1 MAVGAEHHIS
11 LGGHLYI
18 IKPFSYSKRAAPTFG
33 ARFTTGDPDYNNLS
47 MWQHWAQKCF
57 VGGMDAEEFEDDAMY
72 DDGVGVNTWEH
83 DKVTL
88 ARDLR
93 RGGGSGWA
101 AASGDIHGTNGHKFI
116 VYNEKL
122 YAFGLAAASE
132 TSYLYLYVPGTDSW
146 TRVTDL
152 DGRNICGKSIATF
165 DGKLF
170 IGGTDATTD
179 LPKLV
184 YSSGALTSWTTAT
197 NPSGVVHAVYSMR
210 AFQRKLYVA
219 YGTQVWRMLEDQ
231 TWDGNTVFYKA
242 DQNSESNYIRA
253 MEVHLGFLY
262 MLSKNGHVHRSD
274 GNATFDIWS
283 WDGQTN
289 GVAIRSF
296 DGRLFIATNEFDDPA
311 SENACY
317 GVLYQMSGSAVT
329 ELKRWG
335 KATMNSGLG
344 SLMVYNRRLFYGAS
358 NLFGQ
363 RVGFGIAM
371 YDPLEDAHSIF
382 ASNSDST
389 TYGAGSLPYNN
400 LAVDDV
406 IVFANK
412 MFCSARGHG
421 LFYTRFSYK
430 DRIRTLADW
439 DTTAAGVQVGPTNGG
454 YFTTSTY
461 DAGMAGTKKLWR
473 KVMID
478 YELPHSSTAIVVEAS
493 YNNGAS
499 WTTLTPSL
507 TTGTSVA
514 RTQIAV
520 NFGST
525 AKSVSV
531 KLRFTLR
538 STNSI
543 YTPILYGFV
552 LSYVPV
558 PEANWQWSFTIVLA
572 QTIEAADKS
581 SPDLTYDTE
590 AEMAF
595 LATLFRTKEFVV
607 YTDIDGTI
615 WSTGG
620 QAGVLIYDIDFRVPH
635 QTQPLEAEVVVT
647 LLEAVETY

>member
-1 MAVGAEHHIS
+1 MVADTLPQRTSRHVVLDGTS
-11 LGGHLYI
+11 YMV
-18 IKPFSYSKRAAPTFG
+18 KPGTYTKSAAPMFG

-47 MWQHWAQKCF
+47 MWQHWVQKCL
-57 VGGMDAEEFEDDAMY
+57 VGGMDAEEYADDAMY

-83 DKVTL
+83 EKVTL

-101 AASGDIHGTNGHKFI
+101 AASGGIHGVNGHKFI

-146 TRVTDL
+146 SRVTDL
-152 DGRNICGKSIATF
+152 DGRNICGRSIATF

-184 YSSGALTSWTTAT
+184 YSSGALTAWTTVT
-197 NPSGVVHAVYSMR
+197 NPAGVVHPVYSMR

-219 YGTQVWRMLEDQ
+219 YGTQIWRMKEDQ

-242 DQNSESNYIRA
+242 DQNSESNFIRA

-262 MLSKNGHVHRSD
+262 MLSKNGHIHRTD

-283 WDGQTN
+283 WDGQTA

-296 DGRLFIATNEFDDPA
+296 DGRLFVSTNEFEDPA
-311 SENACY
+311 NENACF
-317 GVLYQMSGSAVT
+317 GVLYQMSGSAMT

-335 KATMNSGLG
+335 VATMNCGVG

-358 NLFGQ
+358 NLFGV
-363 RVGFGIAM
+363 RVGFGVAM
-371 YDPLEDAHSIF
+371 YDPVEDAHSFF

-406 IVFANK
+406 IVFGNK
-412 MFCSARGHG
+412 MFASARGHG

-430 DRIRTLADW
+430 DRTRNLADW
-439 DTTAAGVQVGPTNGG
+439 DTTAAGVQPGPTNGG
-454 YFTTSTY
+454 WFSTSTY
-461 DAGMAGTKKLWR
+461 DAGTPGLQKLWR
-473 KVMID
+473 KVTVD
-478 YELPHSSTAIVVEAS
+478 YELPHSSTSIVMEYS
-493 YNNGAS
+493 KNGGVS
-499 WTTLTPSL
+499 WTNIATMGTPTARQRRDIYLPEARSTSL
-507 TTGTSVA
+507 
-514 RTQIAV
+514 
-520 NFGST
+520 
-525 AKSVSV
+525 

-543 YTPILYGFV
+543 YTPIFYGFSV
-552 LSYVPV
+552 SYLPI
-558 PEANWQWSFTIVLA
+558 PEANWMWTFTIVLSA
-572 QTIEAADKS
+572 LQENAFGLTEGRDTEALIAKLSDAFRSKAMLS
-581 SPDLTYDTE
+581 FTDAEGGQWSASGVPGVIIYDFRLWLPDLT
-590 AEMAF
+590 
-595 LATLFRTKEFVV
+595 
-607 YTDIDGTI
+607 
-615 WSTGG
+615 
-620 QAGVLIYDIDFRVPH
+620 H
-635 QTQPLEAEVVVT
+635 PLEGELNLT
-647 LLEAVETY
+647 LLEAIETT